1 MDKNAIIFEI
11 FPRKVVPDA
20 QLSLQK
26 DWDTGLGS
34 RKLGFQGQKDQSS
47 VTQMLL
53 FMQKH
58 WHSKVECD
66 NSGEEMPS

>member
-1 MDKNAIIFEI
+1 MQTIIFEI
-11 FPRKVVPDA
+11 FPRAVAHNA

-26 DWDTGLGS
+26 EWDKGLGS
-34 RKLGFQGQKDQSS
+34 RKPGFEGEKDQSS

-58 WHSKVECD
+58 WQSKVECD
-66 NSGEEMPS
+66 KLR